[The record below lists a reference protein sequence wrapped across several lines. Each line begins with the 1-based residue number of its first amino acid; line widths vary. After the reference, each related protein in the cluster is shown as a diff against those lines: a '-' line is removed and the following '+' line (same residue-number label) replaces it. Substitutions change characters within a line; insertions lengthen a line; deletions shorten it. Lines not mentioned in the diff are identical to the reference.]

1 MTDVYLALGS
11 NLGDR
16 AGYLSEALRRL
27 NPVCVSSFHETAPE
41 GYLDQGPFLNAA
53 ALVSTTLAP
62 MEFLHGL
69 QAIEYALGRERLIPN
84 GPRTIDLDIL
94 FWAQAIID
102 TSALTVPHPRL
113 HVRRFVLAPLAE
125 IAPDTLH
132 PETGQRLAEIA
143 AHFAGSQL
151 KNLGP
156 LLDEPGRAAQ

>member
-1 MTDVYLALGS
+1 MADVYLALGS

-62 MEFLHGL
+62 MEFLHEL
-69 QAIEYALGRERLIPN
+69 QAIEHALGRERLIPN

-102 TSALTVPHPRL
+102 TPALTVPHPRL

-125 IAPDTLH
+125 IAPDFTH
-132 PETGQRLAEIA
+132 PVLYRTVQQLLAALPPE
-143 AHFAGSQL
+143 S
-151 KNLGP
+151 P
-156 LLDEPGRAAQ
+156 SV

>member
-1 MTDVYLALGS
+1 MADVYLALGS

-62 MEFLHGL
+62 MEFLHEL
-69 QAIEYALGRERLIPN
+69 QAIEHALGRERLIPN

-102 TSALTVPHPRL
+102 TPALTVPHPRL

-125 IAPDTLH
+125 IAPDFTHPVLH
-132 PETGQRLAEIA
+132 RTVQQLLAALPQE
-143 AHFAGSQL
+143 S
-151 KNLGP
+151 P
-156 LLDEPGRAAQ
+156 SV